1 MVCGMRLLLG
11 FELTQGE
18 GKGDR
23 HGSFGGWGMSLPG
36 VQSTC
41 PASSRRQRRALICPS
56 VCSSSLR
63 QWAGQSINKQNFVQ
77 RANAG
82 YFGVLKKKKKNKKEK
97 ERKRSLGL
105 QIQLRRQNTYIVKT
119 TSWHSLPP
127 FFLTSGLLKRSMF
140 YKHCKWSSCCWKGPK
155 RGGGSSVRRVI
166 ILVAFLEEA
175 REARTKMKE
184 KTGTS

>member
-36 VQSTC
+36 VQSTR

-56 VCSSSLR
+56 VCSPSLR

-82 YFGVLKKKKKNKKEK
+82 HFGVLKKKRKRKGKEK
-97 ERKRSLGL
+97 TFRSSNP
-105 QIQLRRQNTYIVKT
+105 IKKTEYIVKT

-155 RGGGSSVRRVI
+155 RGRGGVR
-166 ILVAFLEEA
+166 LE
-175 REARTKMKE
+175 
-184 KTGTS
+184 G